1 MVEKVKAVIVD
12 TYAIMAD
19 FNGEMPDKAVKYM
32 DMIRL
37 GRIKGYLHYLIVYE
51 MAYHW
56 RKGRLPFENSDEFR
70 NFIDLYFE
78 ILPIDVEVALEA
90 SRVENVGDKML
101 QEAKL
106 KGRTLS
112 VADATSIA
120 LALMYEVPIITGD
133 IDLSYVARKLGIAIL
148 WR

>member
-1 MVEKVKAVIVD
+1 MAGKVKAIIVD

-19 FNGEMPDKAVKYM
+19 FSGEAPDGAVKYM

-37 GRIKGYLHYLIVYE
+37 GRVKGYLHYLIVYE

-56 RKGRLPFENSDEFR
+56 RKGRLPFKNSGEFKD
-70 NFIDLYFE
+70 FIDFYFE
-78 ILPIDVEVALEA
+78 ILPVDVKVALEA
-90 SRVENVGDKML
+90 SRVKNVGDKML
-101 QEAKL
+101 QKAKL
-106 KGRTLS
+106 KSRKLS

-120 LALMYEVPIITGD
+120 LALMYEVPIMTGD
-133 IDLSYVARKLGIAIL
+133 ADLSYVARKLGVAIL

>member
-1 MVEKVKAVIVD
+1 
-12 TYAIMAD
+12 
-19 FNGEMPDKAVKYM
+19 
-32 DMIRL
+32 
-37 GRIKGYLHYLIVYE
+37 
-51 MAYHW
+51 
-56 RKGRLPFENSDEFR
+56 
-70 NFIDLYFE
+70 
-78 ILPIDVEVALEA
+78 
-90 SRVENVGDKML
+90 ML